1 MADIMNG
8 EEPGSHGS
16 VRDEE
21 DPTLGAELFIRL
33 LPRGSGNRRF
43 ERVAAFRLRIS
54 QDRLDIPSVRA
65 TLHAGIDAEAATV
78 PDVGAEI
85 VDNELS
91 RVMASRPAG
100 PDLALGRLARA
111 PRSRKPSRPEAR
123 GGSAIRPADT
133 ARPAQAVRPGYRAA
147 RDGQGPTAAAELHI
161 SLVHR

>member
-8 EEPGSHGS
+8 EERGSHDS

-33 LPRGSGNRRF
+33 LPRGTGNRRF
-43 ERVAAFRLRIS
+43 ERPAGFRLRLS

-85 VDNELS
+85 IDTELS
-91 RVMASRPAG
+91 RVMAPRPAG
-100 PDLALGRLARA
+100 NDLALRQLARA
-111 PRSRKPSRPEAR
+111 YRNRKPSHPEAR
-123 GGSAIRPADT
+123 GGSAIRPTDT
-133 ARPAQAVRPGYRAA
+133 VRPTHAVRPGYRAN
-147 RDGQGPTAAAELHI
+147 RDGQRPTAAAELHI